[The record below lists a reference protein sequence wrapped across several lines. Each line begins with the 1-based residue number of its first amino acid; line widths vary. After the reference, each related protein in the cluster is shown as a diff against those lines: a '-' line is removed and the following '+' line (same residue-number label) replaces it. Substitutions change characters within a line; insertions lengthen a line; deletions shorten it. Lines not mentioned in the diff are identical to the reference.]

1 MEPGRAHRKPLRV
14 LLLEDD
20 EDDAI
25 LTVRELRRYGLNLEW
40 VRIVQSEGEYREY
53 LDDTLDLILA
63 DHFLPGF
70 DSERALDLRNRM
82 APSVPFIV
90 VSGHIPEALAIQL
103 MRRGAVD
110 FLMKDRLSRL
120 GPAVE
125 SAIRLS
131 TLQRESGVLQDPL
144 TKLPRT
150 APLLQLVGQAMETAR
165 PLHAPIGD
173 SPDADASRF
182 AVLMIDVDRIQNIN
196 ASMGFAAGDLVL
208 VEIARRLEGVLGEGH
223 GLARVGGDKFAALVE
238 GLSNRTDALALA
250 ERIHHRL
257 ATPMDIVG
265 EDMFVSVCIGMALSN
280 PSYINAEEILRDAE
294 TAMYRAK
301 RRGRARHE
309 IFESQ
314 MRVRAKNILRT
325 EAELRRALERRDF
338 HLEYQ
343 PIVSFGTGRVAGFEA
358 LIRWD
363 HAERGLVKPSVIIPI
378 AEESGLIVP
387 IGRWVLDEATRQ
399 LSSWQAR
406 WPQAKDVYMAVNVS
420 ARQFS
425 SPDFVQDVDDVLRAS
440 GVEAKSLALELT
452 ETVLMQSDSEGV
464 SQQFRQLQNMGVRVL
479 LDDFGTGYS
488 SLSYLSRYPVDGIK
502 IDRSFVGTIE
512 GQRYNR
518 AIILMILGLAKSLNL
533 PVIAEGIESESQK
546 RELTQLGCSLG
557 QGYHLSRPLRPEQIY
572 KVWERADEQ
581 SATP

>member
-1 MEPGRAHRKPLRV
+1 MEPGRAFRKPLRV

-40 VRIVQSEGEYREY
+40 VRIVQTEGEYREY

-63 DHFLPGF
+63 DHVLPGF

-82 APSVPFIV
+82 APAVPFIV
-90 VSGHIPEALAIQL
+90 VSGNIPETLAIQL

-144 TKLPRT
+144 TQLPRT
-150 APLLQLVGQAMETAR
+150 APLLQLIGQAIESAR
-165 PLHAPIGD
+165 PVHAPPLGPARLD
-173 SPDADASRF
+173 SVRF

-196 ASMGFAAGDLVL
+196 ASMGFESGDRVL
-208 VEIARRLEGVLGEGH
+208 IEIARRLEAVLEDSH
-223 GLARVGGDKFAALVE
+223 TLARVGGDKFGALIE
-238 GLSNRTDALALA
+238 GLGNRTDALALA

-257 ATPMDIVG
+257 ATPMNIDG
-265 EDMFVSVCIGMALSN
+265 EDMFVSVCIGIALSN

-343 PIVSFGTGRVAGFEA
+343 PIVSFGTGRIAGFEA
-358 LIRWD
+358 LIRWN
-363 HAERGLVKPSVIIPI
+363 HAERGKVTPSVIIPI

-387 IGRWVLDEATRQ
+387 IGRWVLEEATRQ

-425 SPDFVQDVDDVLRAS
+425 SADFVRDVDEVLRQS

-533 PVIAEGIESESQK
+533 PVIAEGIETETQK
-546 RELTQLGCSLG
+546 RELAQLGCSLG
-557 QGYHLSRPLRPEQIY
+557 QGYHLSRPLRPDQIHE
-572 KVWERADEQ
+572 VWETDEQ
-581 SATP
+581 SAAP